1 MNRFKRYSI
10 FPALAWLLLA
20 LLLPVSAV
28 AVPPPLD
35 EEALLAAETPP
46 PIPPGFESEEEVMAA
61 IMGGKIRVLS
71 PLMNI
76 AIPEGVVEIKDI
88 EYGSVGDRQL
98 LLDLYMP
105 EKLDKPTPTLLFI
118 HGGGW
123 EQGGRSD
130 YKYYTVRYAKR
141 GYVVA
146 TMSYRFAKEA
156 PFPGC
161 VEDAK
166 CAVRWMRANAGK
178 YHIDP
183 DRIAAIGG
191 SAGGHLAMMVGYS
204 PDVPELEGEG
214 GHAEQSSAVQ
224 AVVNY
229 YGPVDLTVP
238 VQRDHPILVN
248 FFAGQT
254 YEEVPDQYAQAS
266 PITHLDK
273 TDPPTLIFHGTID
286 NLVPIAQAD
295 MLDAKLTELGIAHVY
310 DRIEGYPHSLDL
322 AEAVNIHCQW
332 HIDHFL
338 AEHLAEKE

>member
-1 MNRFKRYSI
+1 MNRFKRYRVFSV
-10 FPALAWLLLA
+10 LAGLLLA
-20 LLLPVSAV
+20 LWLPVSAL

-35 EEALLAAETPP
+35 EEALLAADTPP
-46 PIPPGFESEEEVMAA
+46 PIPPGFKTEDEVMSA
-61 IMGGKIRVLS
+61 ILGGKIRVLS

-76 AIPEGVVEIKDI
+76 PIPEGVVEIKDI
-88 EYGSVGDRQL
+88 EYGRVGDRQL

-105 EKLDKPTPTLLFI
+105 ANLDKPTPGLLFI

-123 EQGGRSD
+123 EQGQRSD

-161 VEDAK
+161 VQDAK
-166 CAVRWMRANAGK
+166 CAVRWMRANAEK

-191 SAGGHLAMMVGYS
+191 SAGGHLAMMLGYS
-204 PDVPELEGEG
+204 AGVPELEGDG
-214 GHAEQSSAVQ
+214 GHAEFSSAVQ

-238 VQRDHPILVN
+238 VQRDHPILIN
-248 FFAGQT
+248 FFAGKK
-254 YEEVPDQYAQAS
+254 YEEAPDQYKLAS

-273 TDPPTLIFHGTID
+273 GDPPTLIFHGTID
-286 NLVPIAQAD
+286 ELVPIEQAD
-295 MLDAKLTELGIAHVY
+295 MLAKKLEELGIPYVY
-310 DRIEGYPHSLDL
+310 ERIEGYPHALDV

-332 HIDHFL
+332 YINHFL
-338 AEHLAEKE
+338 AEHLAKK